1 MWPLDNVFHQTYK
14 KRLMDLSSSHS
25 GAVFGEW
32 DYNEG
37 LKIGVISYLISRC
50 KCYGPN
56 KTNFMDFH
64 QKLLILDFISFL
76 VPS

>member
-1 MWPLDNVFHQTYK
+1 MYSNLWGILAQKGLSDSRSGGVFCE
-14 KRLMDLSSSHS
+14 R
-25 GAVFGEW
+25 

-37 LKIGVISYLISRC
+37 LKIGVFTYSIGRC

>member
-1 MWPLDNVFHQTYK
+1 MLIETSCSK
-14 KRLMDLSSSHS
+14 DLSASRS

-32 DYNEG
+32 DFNEG
-37 LKIGVISYLISRC
+37 LKVGVYSYLIRKC
-50 KCYGPN
+50 KCYRPN